1 MIDDSLICLL
11 AIDDM
16 DVTFQHLFVEL
27 SFRKNAETIKRL
39 SYVQS

>member
-11 AIDDM
+11 AIDDGCYIPA
-16 DVTFQHLFVEL
+16 FVEL